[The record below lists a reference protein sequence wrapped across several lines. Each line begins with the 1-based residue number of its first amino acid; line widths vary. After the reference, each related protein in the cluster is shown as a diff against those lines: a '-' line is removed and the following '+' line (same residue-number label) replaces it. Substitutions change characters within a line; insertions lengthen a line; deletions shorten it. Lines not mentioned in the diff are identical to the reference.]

1 MNVRP
6 ATRDVLRLAVFALPA
21 LLVLP
26 ACPTPPS
33 NGAAP
38 PMPGPAPTRP
48 MARHVVAATPDDDFR
63 PGVANFAK
71 VSPTLWRGAQPT
83 AEGFKNLEAAGVK
96 TVVNLRSDHD
106 DVPLLAGTRLAP
118 VRIAMRAWAPH
129 EDEVVAFLEVAQDPA
144 RAPVYVHCAQG
155 RDRTGYCIAAW
166 RMVVEGW
173 SADEA
178 IAEMEAFHFNSLWRR
193 NKDWLRDLDVERIRK
208 RMAED
213 AARGAAAGS
222 AER

>member
-1 MNVRP
+1 MNLRP
-6 ATRDVLRLAVFALPA
+6 ARRGIPRLAQLALPA

-33 NGAAP
+33 GDAAP

-48 MARHVVAATPDDDFR
+48 MARHIVAATPDDDFCG
-63 PGVANFAK
+63 GVTNFAK
-71 VSPTLWRGAQPT
+71 VAPTLWRGAQPT
-83 AEGFKNLEAAGVK
+83 AEGFKHLEAAGVK

-106 DVPLLAGTRLAP
+106 DAPLLAGTRLEP
-118 VRIAMRAWAPH
+118 VRIEMRAWDPD
-129 EDEVVAFLEVAQDPA
+129 EDEVVAFLKVAQDPA

-155 RDRTGYCIAAW
+155 RDRTGYCIAAY

-178 IAEMEAFHFNSLWRR
+178 IAEMEAFHFNSLWLR
-193 NKDWLRDLDVERIRK
+193 NKHWLRDLDVERIR
-208 RMAED
+208 RRLAAE
-213 AARGAAAGS
+213 
-222 AER
+222 